1 MAPPLTRRNR
11 GLAFI
16 CANPPERRGC
26 VTAWLNRTS
35 MDLTAR
41 VPHHR
46 RHLPARMNAARH
58 LNLLIFVQQKPM
70 Q

>member
-1 MAPPLTRRNR
+1 
-11 GLAFI
+11 
-16 CANPPERRGC
+16 
-26 VTAWLNRTS
+26 

-46 RHLPARMNAARH
+46 RHLLARMNAARH
-58 LNLLIFVQQKPM
+58 LNFPIFVQQKPM